1 MTKEEWRNLKK
12 EKGMKIYVPKFYGN
26 HSHRTPT
33 KCEEYTIDT
42 IYPTAAT
49 CRHEPKGGWKV
60 EYDFFP
66 CEMLYTAEGLKEK
79 WGIDV

>member
-1 MTKEEWRNLKK
+1 MTKKEWKALKK
-12 EKGMKIYVPKFYGN
+12 EKGMKVYVLRYGGGREHMTPKDAL
-26 HSHRTPT
+26 
-33 KCEEYTIDT
+33 EYTIDT

-49 CRHEPKGGWKV
+49 CRYQPKGGRKV

-79 WGIDV
+79 WGIEV

>member
-1 MTKEEWRNLKK
+1 MTKEEWKALKK
-12 EKGMKIYVPKFYGN
+12 ERGMKIYVPKFYGN
-26 HSHRTPT
+26 RSLRTPT

-49 CRHEPKGGWKV
+49 CRYQPKGGWRV

-79 WGIDV
+79 WGIEV

>member
-1 MTKEEWRNLKK
+1 MTKEEWKALKK

-26 HSHRTPT
+26 HSLRTPT

-49 CRHEPKGGWKV
+49 CRH
-60 EYDFFP
+60 
-66 CEMLYTAEGLKEK
+66 
-79 WGIDV
+79 

>member
-12 EKGMKIYVPKFYGN
+12 EKGMKIYVPSKYGGR
-26 HSHRTPT
+26 SSITP
-33 KCEEYTIDT
+33 KGYDVYTLDT

-60 EYDFFP
+60 EYDFYP
-66 CEMLYTAEGLKEK
+66 CEMLYTAEGLKKK
-79 WGIDV
+79 WGIEV